1 MNTSKWNMGLAPLR
15 SVPGGAIVIIIG
27 LGLAA
32 FAGVFAS
39 LFTAAIGPRV
49 MLLAALPVAV
59 ALGLVLVLSWE
70 MLLLLVVLFRTDLDP
85 VLNLTKIGEGGA
97 GIGLGGL
104 MNALVIALLVL
115 ALFKK
120 SETAWRELRVVWGPF
135 LVMAIITVPGTPL
148 LISAIKNNLDFISY
162 AAMYILPIVL
172 VKQKKDHDR
181 WVKWVL
187 WSAAGPVLY
196 GLYQVATHQG
206 FGSVDHEDEGFR
218 IAGTFTHPNIYAFY
232 LMLIACM
239 LFSVYRGG
247 LIIVTPRVKRL
258 LPIAIVTVLTLLLF
272 TKTRSAWA
280 ATALFFLAYSVFI
293 ERKMLPWVLLAGLLA
308 LCVPEVRDRIT
319 DLATGNTHVM
329 YQRLNS
335 YAWRKLVWTSSLSYM
350 TADHYI
356 LGYGRASFEYFS
368 NIFFPLANGE
378 SPAAH
383 SVYIQLLF
391 ESGIVGVLS
400 FVWLLFSTAKRVL
413 KLYKIDRIEAFL
425 ITMTI
430 VQYALA
436 CYSDN
441 MLDYLVFNWYFWFV
455 AGLGTSLLWLKH
467 QEKEVRDGVPE

>member
-1 MNTSKWNMGLAPLR
+1 MNTPKWNMGSASAR
-15 SVPGGAIVIIIG
+15 SVPGSIVIIG
-27 LGLAA
+27 LGVAA

-39 LFTAAIGPRV
+39 LFTAAVGPRL
-49 MLLAALPVAV
+49 MLLAALPVAIV
-59 ALGLVLVLSWE
+59 LGLILVFSWE
-70 MLLLLVVLFRTDLDP
+70 MLLLLILLFRTDLDP
-85 VLNLTKIGEGGA
+85 LLNLTKIGEGGA

-104 MNALVIALLVL
+104 VNALVIALLML

-120 SETAWRELRVVWGPF
+120 SGTAWRELRVVWGPF
-135 LVMAIITVPGTPL
+135 LLVAMITVAGTPL
-148 LISAIKNNLDFISY
+148 LIPAIKNNLDLISY
-162 AAMYILPIVL
+162 AAMYILPIIL

-181 WVKWVL
+181 WVKLVL
-187 WSAAGPVLY
+187 WSAAGPVIY

-206 FGSVDHEDEGFR
+206 FAAAGEDEGFR
-218 IAGTFTHPNIYAFY
+218 IVGTFTHPNIFAFY

-247 LIIVTPRVKRL
+247 LIVVTPRFKRL
-258 LPIAIVTVLTLLLF
+258 LPIVIVTVLTLLLF

-280 ATALFFLAYSVFI
+280 ATGLFFLAYSVFI

-319 DLATGNTHVM
+319 DLAIGNSGLM

-335 YAWRKLVWTSSLSYM
+335 YAWRKLVWTTSLAFM

-356 LGYGRASFEYFS
+356 LGYGRASFEYYS

-400 FVWLLFSTAKRVL
+400 FAWLLFSTAKRVL

-425 ITMTI
+425 ITMMI
-430 VQYALA
+430 VQYLLA

-467 QEKEVRDGVPE
+467 QEKEARDGVPE

>member
-1 MNTSKWNMGLAPLR
+1 MGSASARSAPVGIL
-15 SVPGGAIVIIIG
+15 IIG
-27 LGLAA
+27 IGLAA

-39 LFTAAIGPRV
+39 LFTAAIGPRLV
-49 MLLAALPVAV
+49 ILAALPVAI
-59 ALGLVLVLSWE
+59 AFGLILVFSWE
-70 MLLLLVVLFRTDLDP
+70 MLLLLIVLFRTDLDP
-85 VLNLTKIGEGGA
+85 LLNLTKIGEGGA
-97 GIGLGGL
+97 GVGLGGL
-104 MNALVIALLVL
+104 MNALVIALMVLV
-115 ALFKK
+115 LFKK

-135 LVMAIITVPGTPL
+135 LLVAVITVAGTPL
-148 LISAIKNNLDFISY
+148 LIPAIKSNLDLLSY

-181 WVKWVL
+181 WVKLVL
-187 WSAAGPVLY
+187 WSAAGPVIY

-218 IAGTFTHPNIYAFY
+218 IAGTFTHPNIFAFY
-232 LMLIACM
+232 LMLISCM

-247 LIIVTPRVKRL
+247 LIIVAPRYKRL
-258 LPIAIVTVLTLLLF
+258 LPIVIITVLTLLLL

-280 ATALFFLAYSVFI
+280 ATGLFFLAYSVFI

-308 LCVPEVRDRIT
+308 LCVPEVRTRIT
-319 DLATGNTHVM
+319 DLAIGNSGLM
-329 YQRLNS
+329 YQHLNS
-335 YAWRKLVWTSSLSYM
+335 YAWRKLVWTTSLAFM

-356 LGYGRASFEYFS
+356 LGYGRASFEYYS

-391 ESGIVGVLS
+391 ESGILGVLS
-400 FVWLLFSTAKRVL
+400 FTWLVFSTAKRVL

-425 ITMTI
+425 ITMMI
-430 VQYALA
+430 VQYLLA

-467 QEKEVRDGVPE
+467 QKKEARDGVPE

>member
-1 MNTSKWNMGLAPLR
+1 MNTSKWNMGSASARSAPVGIL
-15 SVPGGAIVIIIG
+15 IIG
-27 LGLAA
+27 IGLAA

-39 LFTAAIGPRV
+39 LFTAAIGPRLV
-49 MLLAALPVAV
+49 ILAALPVAI
-59 ALGLVLVLSWE
+59 AFGLILVFSWE
-70 MLLLLVVLFRTDLDP
+70 MLLLLIVLFRTDLDP
-85 VLNLTKIGEGGA
+85 LLNLTKIGEGGA
-97 GIGLGGL
+97 GVGLGGL
-104 MNALVIALLVL
+104 MNALVIALMVLV
-115 ALFKK
+115 LFKK

-135 LVMAIITVPGTPL
+135 LLVAVITVAGTPL
-148 LISAIKNNLDFISY
+148 LIPAIKINLDLISY
-162 AAMYILPIVL
+162 AAMYVLPILL
-172 VKQKKDHDR
+172 VRQKKDHDR
-181 WVKWVL
+181 WVKLVL
-187 WSAAGPVLY
+187 WSAAGPVIY

-218 IAGTFTHPNIYAFY
+218 IAGTFTHPNIFAFY
-232 LMLIACM
+232 LMLISCM

-247 LIIVTPRVKRL
+247 LIIVAPRYKRL
-258 LPIAIVTVLTLLLF
+258 LPIVIITVLTLLLL

-280 ATALFFLAYSVFI
+280 ATGLFFLAYSVFI

-308 LCVPEVRDRIT
+308 LCVPEVRTRIT
-319 DLATGNTHVM
+319 DLAIGNSGLM
-329 YQRLNS
+329 YQHLNS
-335 YAWRKLVWTSSLSYM
+335 YAWRKLVWTTSLAFM

-356 LGYGRASFEYFS
+356 LGYGRASFEYYS

-391 ESGIVGVLS
+391 ESGILGVLS
-400 FVWLLFSTAKRVL
+400 FTWLVFSTAKRVL

-425 ITMTI
+425 ITMMI
-430 VQYALA
+430 VQYLLA

-467 QEKEVRDGVPE
+467 QKKEARDGVPE